1 MVWFI
6 MCSGQIKM
14 IFYHHH
20 QRPSIEEEGKFSNLC
35 FTTTPMSFIV
45 SIKSPTRMK
54 QNDDNANFSSY
65 LFMTINRPLNLLQLK
80 AVLLFYCYEQLTL
93 LFILNNEHYFYKVPT
108 STIISHVKD
117 LVEFFFFTERSK
129 VQCKILFYKA

>member
-1 MVWFI
+1 
-6 MCSGQIKM
+6 
-14 IFYHHH
+14 
-20 QRPSIEEEGKFSNLC
+20 
-35 FTTTPMSFIV
+35 
-45 SIKSPTRMK
+45 
-54 QNDDNANFSSY
+54 
-65 LFMTINRPLNLLQLK
+65 MTINRPLNLLQLK